1 MRKGDEDGEGQG
13 GEVGL
18 MAEEKNVDW
27 ETIWDRSLKGSDV
40 PPALR
45 GLRCVRLPLSLCHPF
60 VKPYMVIVVSCQKT
74 RRAYHHHSHR
84 QCPPGSQ

>member
-1 MRKGDEDGEGQG
+1 MRKKGEEDEEGQG

-45 GLRCVRLPLSLCHPF
+45 GLRCVRLPYRS
-60 VKPYMVIVVSCQKT
+60 VVRSFNHI
-74 RRAYHHHSHR
+74 R
-84 QCPPGSQ
+84 